1 MRYMLLLKYDE
12 AAQMAT
18 PPDPAMFEEMG
29 RFNTAMVDA
38 GVLLAGE
45 GLAPSAQGAVVT
57 FDAEEP
63 TVSDGPFTEA
73 KELVGGFWI
82 LRVDSLADAL
92 SWARRAPF
100 RHGERLEVR
109 RVTEAEDFEG
119 IAPQEVLDAEEELRA
134 RASRDAERGRVGGT
148 AQQHGP

>member
-1 MRYMLLLKYDE
+1 VRFMLLLKYDE
-12 AAQMAT
+12 AAAMST

-29 RFNTAMVDA
+29 AFNTAMVDA

-45 GLAPSAQGAVVT
+45 GLAPSSQGAAVT
-57 FDAEEP
+57 FDGEEP

-82 LRVDSLADAL
+82 LKVDSLEEAL
-92 SWARRAPF
+92 SWAKRAPF
-100 RHGERLEVR
+100 RGGERLEVR

-119 IAPQEVLDAEEELRA
+119 LAPQEVLDAEEELRA
-134 RASRDAERGRVGGT
+134 RQ
-148 AQQHGP
+148 AQQHGS

>member
-1 MRYMLLLKYDE
+1 MRFMLLLKYDE
-12 AAQMAT
+12 AAQAET
-18 PPDPAMFEEMG
+18 PPDPAVFEEMG

-45 GLAPSAQGAVVT
+45 GLLPSAKGALVA
-57 FDAEEP
+57 FDSEEP
-63 TVSDGPFTEA
+63 TVTDGPFAEA

-82 LRVDSLADAL
+82 LQVDSLEDAV

-100 RHGERLEVR
+100 RQGERIEVR
-109 RVTEAEDFEG
+109 KVAEAEDFEG

-134 RASRDAERGRVGGT
+134 RQAE
-148 AQQHGP
+148 QHGS

>member
-1 MRYMLLLKYDE
+1 MRFMLLLKYDE
-12 AAQMAT
+12 AAMMAT

-45 GLAPSAQGAVVT
+45 GLTPSAQGATVD
-57 FDAEEP
+57 FDGEEP
-63 TVSDGPFTEA
+63 TVSDGPFAEA

-82 LRVDSLADAL
+82 LKVESLAEAV

-109 RVTEAEDFEG
+109 RITEPEDFED
-119 IAPQEVLDAEEELRA
+119 IAPAEVMENEAALR
-134 RASRDAERGRVGGT
+134 DRVE
-148 AQQHGP
+148 QQHAGGGAETRRGG

>member
-1 MRYMLLLKYDE
+1 MRFMLLLKYDE
-12 AAQMAT
+12 NAQKDT

-45 GLAPSAQGAVVT
+45 GLAPSAQGAAVT
-57 FDAEEP
+57 FDGEEP

-82 LRVDSLADAL
+82 LKVDSLEEAL
-92 SWARRAPF
+92 SWAKRAPF
-100 RHGERLEVR
+100 RGGERLEVR

-119 IAPQEVLDAEEELRA
+119 LAPQEVLDAEEELRA
-134 RASRDAERGRVGGT
+134 RQ
-148 AQQHGP
+148 AQQHGS

>member
-1 MRYMLLLKYDE
+1 MRFMLLLKYDE
-12 AAQMAT
+12 AAAMAT

-45 GLAPSAQGAVVT
+45 GLTPSSQGAAVT
-57 FDAEEP
+57 FDGEEP

-82 LRVDSLADAL
+82 LKVDSLAEAL
-92 SWARRAPF
+92 SWAKRAPF
-100 RHGERLEVR
+100 RSGERLEVR
-109 RVTEAEDFEG
+109 RVAEAEDFEG
-119 IAPQEVLDAEEELRA
+119 VAPQEVLDAEEELRA
-134 RASRDAERGRVGGT
+134 RQ
-148 AQQHGP
+148 AQQHGQ

>member
-1 MRYMLLLKYDE
+1 MRFMLLLKYDE
-12 AAQMAT
+12 NAQKDT

-45 GLAPSAQGAVVT
+45 GLMPSAQGAVVA
-57 FDAEEP
+57 FDGEEP

-82 LRVDSLADAL
+82 LKVDSLEEAL
-92 SWARRAPF
+92 SWAKRAPF
-100 RHGERLEVR
+100 RDGERLEVR

-119 IAPQEVLDAEEELRA
+119 LAPQEVLDAEEELRA
-134 RASRDAERGRVGGT
+134 RQ
-148 AQQHGP
+148 AQQHGS

>member
-1 MRYMLLLKYDE
+1 MRFMLLLKYDE
-12 AAQMAT
+12 NAQKDT

-45 GLAPSAQGAVVT
+45 GLAPSSQGAAVT
-57 FDAEEP
+57 FDGEEP

-82 LRVDSLADAL
+82 LKVDSLAEAL
-92 SWARRAPF
+92 SWAKRAPF
-100 RHGERLEVR
+100 RSGERLEVR
-109 RVTEAEDFEG
+109 RVAEAEDFEG
-119 IAPQEVLDAEEELRA
+119 VAPQEVLDAEEELRA
-134 RASRDAERGRVGGT
+134 RQ
-148 AQQHGP
+148 AQQHGQ

>member
-1 MRYMLLLKYDE
+1 MRFMLLLKYDE
-12 AAQMAT
+12 AAQMAN
-18 PPDPAMFEEMG
+18 PPDPAIFEEMG
-29 RFNTAMVDA
+29 RFNTEMVDA

-45 GLAPSAQGAVVT
+45 GLMPSAQGAVVA
-57 FDAEEP
+57 FDGEEP

-82 LRVDSLADAL
+82 LEVESLEEAL

-100 RHGERLEVR
+100 RNGERLEVR
-109 RVTEAEDFEG
+109 RVTEAADFEG

-134 RASRDAERGRVGGT
+134 RQ
-148 AQQHGP
+148 AQQHGG

>member
-1 MRYMLLLKYDE
+1 MRFMLLLKYDE
-12 AAQMAT
+12 AAAMAT

-45 GLAPSAQGAVVT
+45 GLTPSAQGAAVT
-57 FDAEEP
+57 FDGEEP

-82 LRVDSLADAL
+82 LKVDSLAEAL
-92 SWARRAPF
+92 SWAKRAPF
-100 RHGERLEVR
+100 RSGERLEVR
-109 RVTEAEDFEG
+109 RVAEAQDFEG
-119 IAPQEVLDAEEELRA
+119 VAPQEVLDAEEELRA
-134 RASRDAERGRVGGT
+134 RQ
-148 AQQHGP
+148 AQQHGQ

>member
-1 MRYMLLLKYDE
+1 MRFMLLLKYDE
-12 AAQMAT
+12 NAQKDT

-45 GLAPSAQGAVVT
+45 GLAPSSQGAAVT
-57 FDAEEP
+57 FDDEEP

-82 LRVDSLADAL
+82 LKVDSLEEAL
-92 SWARRAPF
+92 SWAKRAPF
-100 RHGERLEVR
+100 RDGERLEVR

-119 IAPQEVLDAEEELRA
+119 LAPQEVLDAEEELRA
-134 RASRDAERGRVGGT
+134 RQ
-148 AQQHGP
+148 AQQHGS

>member
-1 MRYMLLLKYDE
+1 MLVLKYDE
-12 AAQMAT
+12 AVALAT

-29 RFNTAMVDA
+29 RFNAAMVDA

-45 GLAPSAQGAVVT
+45 GLAPSSQGAVLT
-57 FDAEEP
+57 FPEGDGDGP

-73 KELVGGFWI
+73 RELIGGFWI
-82 LRVDSLADAL
+82 LKVDSLEEAV

-100 RHGERLEVR
+100 RTGERIEVR

-119 IAPQEVLDAEEELRA
+119 VAPEGVLEQEAELRE
-134 RASRDAERGRVGGT
+134 RAAE
-148 AQQHGP
+148 QHGG

>member
-1 MRYMLLLKYDE
+1 MRFMLLLKYDE
-12 AAQMAT
+12 NAQKDT

-45 GLAPSAQGAVVT
+45 GLAPSSQGAAVT
-57 FDAEEP
+57 FDGEEP

-82 LRVDSLADAL
+82 LKVDSLEEAL
-92 SWARRAPF
+92 SWAKRAPF
-100 RHGERLEVR
+100 RGGERLEVR

-119 IAPQEVLDAEEELRA
+119 LAPQEVLDAEEELRA
-134 RASRDAERGRVGGT
+134 RQ
-148 AQQHGP
+148 AQQHGS

>member
-1 MRYMLLLKYDE
+1 MRFMLLLKYDE
-12 AAQMAT
+12 AAQAAT

-45 GLAPSAQGAVVT
+45 GLMPSAQGSVVA
-57 FDAEEP
+57 FDGEEP

-82 LRVDSLADAL
+82 LKVDSLQEAV

-109 RVTEAEDFEG
+109 RVSEPEDFED
-119 IAPQEVLDAEEELRA
+119 IAPPEVMEQEEQLRA
-134 RASRDAERGRVGGT
+134 RAAE
-148 AQQHGP
+148 QHGQ